1 MLLRAECHPNADL
14 AAALSHRIRR
24 DASQPNQPESNRTPP
39 IRPYVQDAAWSADM
53 NCTIC
58 SAMLRALHV
67 RSESMAEISRRTAV
81 ITSAP
86 GTARSINVTP
96 RREGCE

>member
-1 MLLRAECHPNADL
+1 
-14 AAALSHRIRR
+14 
-24 DASQPNQPESNRTPP
+24 
-39 IRPYVQDAAWSADM
+39 M